1 MRAYYKALVVTV
13 MTMLPLALKARTLHF
28 DELNIFPGLIIMLVA
43 FLGLLILGFLDRQN
57 I

>member
-13 MTMLPLALKARTLHF
+13 ITMLPLALDARTLHF
-28 DELNIFPGLIIMLVA
+28 DELNIFPGLIIMLIA